1 MNASRTRTA
10 TSRAAAVIERKRI
23 GPENWATFLFLL
35 PIMVVFVVLTLVP
48 LLSSIYYSLTD
59 YNGFSDEYNMVGLE
73 NYVTIFSEPELLHS
87 LGFTLLFAIS
97 TTLLITVLALPLAVT
112 LNKQFFGRSFARSL
126 FFFLGIPAQAIL
138 GLIWRQIFSPMK
150 SGIFN
155 QILDLFTIPP
165 IPWTS
170 NDHWAQFAVIFVGV
184 WMGVGWHATLYLA
197 YMQAIPAD
205 LYEQSLIDGA
215 NSRQQFFHITLPQ
228 LVPAIVV
235 STFLIMTGNLKV
247 YDLPYTLTAGGPRNA
262 TMTITQ
268 AILLRGTGQS
278 QYGVGSALAVTFTI
292 ACLLLVTVQQVV
304 ANAVQRRFE

>member
-1 MNASRTRTA
+1 MNASA
-10 TSRAAAVIERKRI
+10 TSAIAKVRRRPLS
-23 GPENWATFLFLL
+23 PEDRATFFFLL
-35 PIMVVFVVLTLVP
+35 PIMVVFAVLTLVP
-48 LLSSIYYSLTD
+48 LLSSVYYSLTD
-59 YNGFSDEYNMVGLE
+59 YNGFSTDFNMVGLK

-87 LGFTLLFAIS
+87 LGFTLLFAVS

-112 LNKQFFGRSFARSL
+112 LNKQFYGRSLARSL

-170 NDHWAQFAVIFVGV
+170 DDHWAQFCVIFVGV

-215 NSRQQFFHITLPQ
+215 NSRQQFIHITLSQ

-247 YDLPYTLTAGGPRNA
+247 YDLPFTLTAGGPRNA

-278 QYGVGSALAVTFTI
+278 QYGVGSALAVLFTI
-292 ACLLLVTVQQVV
+292 VCLLLVTIQQIV
-304 ANAVQRRFE
+304 ASAIQRRFE

>member
-1 MNASRTRTA
+1 MSASASHAQTVVKPRW
-10 TSRAAAVIERKRI
+10 RI
-23 GPENWATFLFLL
+23 KPEDRATFFFLL

-59 YNGFSDEYNMVGLE
+59 YNGFNPEYSIVGLK
-73 NYVTIFSEPELLHS
+73 NYATIFTEAELLHS

-97 TTLLITVLALPLAVT
+97 TTILITVLALPLAVT
-112 LNKQFFGRSFARSL
+112 LNKAFYGRSVARSL
-126 FFFLGIPAQAIL
+126 FFFLGVPAQAII

-150 SGIFN
+150 SGIIN
-155 QILDLFTIPP
+155 QVLDLFTIPP

-170 NDHWAQFAVIFVGV
+170 DDHWAQFCVIFVGV
-184 WMGVGWHATLYLA
+184 WMGTGWHATLYLA

-228 LVPAIVV
+228 LVPCVVV
-235 STFLIMTGNLKV
+235 STFLIMTGNLKI

-278 QYGVGSALAVTFTI
+278 QYGVGSALAVVFTI
-292 ACLLLVTVQQVV
+292 VCLLLVTVQQLV
-304 ANAVQRRFE
+304 AGAVQRRFE

>member
-1 MNASRTRTA
+1 MSASRSRTA
-10 TSRAAAVIERKRI
+10 PNAHRRHISVEDR
-23 GPENWATFLFLL
+23 ATFFFLL
-35 PIMVVFVVLTLVP
+35 PIMVVFIVLTLVP

-59 YNGFSDEYNMVGLE
+59 YNGFSNDYSMVGLK
-73 NYVTIFSEPELLHS
+73 NYATIFSEPELLHS

-97 TTLLITVLALPLAVT
+97 TTLLITLLALPLAVT
-112 LNKQFFGRSFARSL
+112 LNKAFYGRSLARSL
-126 FFFLGIPAQAIL
+126 FFFLGVPAQAIL

-170 NDHWAQFAVIFVGV
+170 DNHWAQFCVIFVGV

-228 LVPAIVV
+228 LVPCVVV
-235 STFLIMTGNLKV
+235 STFLIMTGNLKI

-278 QYGVGSALAVTFTI
+278 QYGVGSALAVVFTV
-292 ACLLLVTVQQVV
+292 ACLLLVTVQQLV
-304 ANAVQRRFE
+304 AGAVQRRFE

>member
-1 MNASRTRTA
+1 MNASA
-10 TSRAAAVIERKRI
+10 TSAIAKVRRRPLS
-23 GPENWATFLFLL
+23 PEDRATFFFLL
-35 PIMVVFVVLTLVP
+35 PIMVVFAVLTLVP
-48 LLSSIYYSLTD
+48 LLSSVYYSLTD
-59 YNGFSDEYNMVGLE
+59 YNGFSTDFNMVGLK

-87 LGFTLLFAIS
+87 LGFTLLFAVS

-112 LNKQFFGRSFARSL
+112 LNKQFYGRSLARSL

-170 NDHWAQFAVIFVGV
+170 DDHWAQFCVIFVGV

-215 NSRQQFFHITLPQ
+215 NSRQQFIHITLPQ

-247 YDLPYTLTAGGPRNA
+247 YDLPFTLTAGGPRNA

-278 QYGVGSALAVTFTI
+278 QYGVGSALAVLFTI
-292 ACLLLVTVQQVV
+292 VCLLLVTIQQIV
-304 ANAVQRRFE
+304 ASAIQRRFE

>member
-1 MNASRTRTA
+1 MNASASRARTA
-10 TSRAAAVIERKRI
+10 GRPRWHIR
-23 GPENWATFLFLL
+23 PEDRATFFFLL
-35 PIMVVFVVLTLVP
+35 PIMVVFIVLTLVP

-59 YNGFSDEYNMVGLE
+59 YNGFNPDYSMVGLK
-73 NYVTIFSEPELLHS
+73 NYGTIFTEPELLHS

-97 TTLLITVLALPLAVT
+97 TTILITVLALPLAVT
-112 LNKQFFGRSFARSL
+112 LNKAFYGRSLARSL
-126 FFFLGIPAQAIL
+126 FFFLGVPAQAII

-155 QILDLFTIPP
+155 QLLDLFTVPP

-170 NDHWAQFAVIFVGV
+170 DDHWAQFCVIFVGV
-184 WMGVGWHATLYLA
+184 WMGTGWHATLYLA

-215 NSRQQFFHITLPQ
+215 SSRQQFFHITLPQ
-228 LVPAIVV
+228 LVPCVVV
-235 STFLIMTGNLKV
+235 STFLIMTGNLKI

-278 QYGVGSALAVTFTI
+278 QYGVGSALAVVFTI
-292 ACLLLVTVQQVV
+292 VCLLLVTVQQLV
-304 ANAVQRRFE
+304 AGAVQRRFE

>member
-1 MNASRTRTA
+1 MSASLSRTA
-10 TSRAAAVIERKRI
+10 PSAHRKHISVEDR
-23 GPENWATFLFLL
+23 ATFFFLL
-35 PIMVVFVVLTLVP
+35 PIMVVFIVLTLVP

-59 YNGFSDEYNMVGLE
+59 YNGFSNDYSMVGLK
-73 NYVTIFSEPELLHS
+73 NYATIFSEPELLHS

-97 TTLLITVLALPLAVT
+97 TTLLITLLALPLAVT
-112 LNKQFFGRSFARSL
+112 LNKAFYGRSLARSL
-126 FFFLGIPAQAIL
+126 FFFLGVPAQAIL

-170 NDHWAQFAVIFVGV
+170 DNHWAQFCVIFVGV
-184 WMGVGWHATLYLA
+184 WMGTGWHATLYLA

-228 LVPAIVV
+228 LVPCVVV
-235 STFLIMTGNLKV
+235 STFLIMTGNLKI

-278 QYGVGSALAVTFTI
+278 QYGVGSALAVVFTI
-292 ACLLLVTVQQVV
+292 ICLLLVTVQQLV
-304 ANAVQRRFE
+304 AQAVQRRFE

>member
-1 MNASRTRTA
+1 MNASQTR
-10 TSRAAAVIERKRI
+10 SAAREPGRKHI
-23 GPENWATFLFLL
+23 TPNDWASFFFLL
-35 PIMVVFVVLTLVP
+35 PIMVVFIVLTLIP

-59 YNGFSDEYNMVGLE
+59 YNGFSDDFSMVGLA
-73 NYVTIFSEPELLHS
+73 NYATIFSEPELLNS

-97 TTLLITVLALPLAVT
+97 TTVLITVFALPLAVT
-112 LNKQFFGRSFARSL
+112 LNKQFFGRSLARSL

-138 GLIWRQIFSPMK
+138 GLIWRQIFSPLK

-170 NDHWAQFAVIFVGV
+170 DNHWAQFCVIFVAV

-197 YMQAIPAD
+197 YMQAIPSD

-247 YDLPYTLTAGGPRNA
+247 YDLPFTLTGGGPRNA

-278 QYGVGSALAVTFTI
+278 QYGVGSALAVVFTI
-292 ACLLLVTVQQVV
+292 ACFLLVTLQQCV
-304 ANAVQRRFE
+304 AGVVQRRFE